1 MNIRPLAK
9 VDYVE
14 WRKLWIAYL
23 DFYETSLSH
32 EVIEETFSKL
42 IDNNQ
47 RRQNALVAEGKD
59 GLAGLVHYI
68 FHPHNWK
75 IEDVCYLQ
83 DLYVS
88 PKSRGNR
95 IGQMLIESVY
105 KEADNFGTPTVYWL
119 TQEFNIPARKLYD
132 RIADLTPFIKYGR
145 RNK

>member
-59 GLAGLVHYI
+59 GLVGLVHYI
-68 FHPHNWK
+68 FIHITGKLRTSATCK
-75 IEDVCYLQ
+75 IFMLA
-83 DLYVS
+83 
-88 PKSRGNR
+88 PKVGET
-95 IGQMLIESVY
+95 G
-105 KEADNFGTPTVYWL
+105 
-119 TQEFNIPARKLYD
+119 
-132 RIADLTPFIKYGR
+132 
-145 RNK
+145 